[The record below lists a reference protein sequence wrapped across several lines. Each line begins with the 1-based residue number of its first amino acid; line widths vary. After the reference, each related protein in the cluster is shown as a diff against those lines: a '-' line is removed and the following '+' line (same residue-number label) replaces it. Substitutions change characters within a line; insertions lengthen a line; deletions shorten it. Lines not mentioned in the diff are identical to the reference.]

1 MREPD
6 SISIIIPTLNEATNL
21 HRLIPFLTALEAGI
35 ISEILVVDGGST
47 DNSRAIAS
55 QHGATVIPSPI
66 CSRAA
71 QLNAGAKVA
80 KGSILYF
87 IHADSLPLKSL
98 AEDILGAINSGYRA
112 GCFSY
117 EFESKRPMLKINS
130 WFTRFNGIFTGGGD
144 QTLFINHSFFKEL
157 GGYDEKFTIMEDFNF
172 VGRIKK
178 VTQFK
183 LIKKSIKVSDRK
195 YQTNSWLT
203 IQWANL
209 IALTAFRLGV
219 KPERIKTLYYNR
231 LK

>member
-1 MREPD
+1 
-6 SISIIIPTLNEATNL
+6 
-21 HRLIPFLTALEAGI
+21 
-35 ISEILVVDGGST
+35 
-47 DNSRAIAS
+47 
-55 QHGATVIPSPI
+55 
-66 CSRAA
+66 
-71 QLNAGAKVA
+71 
-80 KGSILYF
+80 
-87 IHADSLPLKSL
+87 
-98 AEDILGAINSGYRA
+98 
-112 GCFSY
+112 
-117 EFESKRPMLKINS
+117 
-130 WFTRFNGIFTGGGD
+130 
-144 QTLFINHSFFKEL
+144 
-157 GGYDEKFTIMEDFNF
+157 MEDFNF

>member
-6 SISIIIPTLNEATNL
+6 SISIIIPILNEVTNL
-21 HRLIPFLTALEAGI
+21 HRLIPFLAALDASI
-35 ISEILVVDGGST
+35 IIEILVVDGGST
-47 DNSRAIAS
+47 DNSSTIAS
-55 QHGATVIPSPI
+55 QHGATVIQSPI

-80 KGSILYF
+80 RGSILYF

-98 AEDILGAINSGYRA
+98 EEDILGAIDSGYRA

-117 EFESKRPMLKINS
+117 EFESKRPLLKINS
-130 WFTRFNGIFTGGGD
+130 WFTRFNGIFSGGGD
-144 QTLFINHSFFKEL
+144 QTLFIKHSFFKEL
-157 GGYDEKFTIMEDFNF
+157 GGYDEKFTIMEDFDF
-172 VGRIKK
+172 VRRIKK

-209 IALTAFRLGV
+209 IAMIAFRLGV